1 MKSKVWKKIV
11 CTALIGATCVS
22 SLFALGS
29 KSVEAATPKDE
40 VSVEIFKLE
49 KGNGAD
55 ITNTGESQTITG
67 HDVFSP
73 SKGAVGFTLYDVTS
87 WIEIKAVKKLE
98 DLTTTQIN
106 SYIDQIIT
114 LANGHKTGTNG
125 AYNDATFSI
134 INGVSKVGAKGSLS
148 YPNGSATFTNVNN
161 KNKAYVALET
171 KKPAVVTDISV
182 PLVFVLP
189 MTKVNS
195 TGFIDDIK
203 LYAKNEIST
212 EKTKILKKTGVAL
225 DGTEID
231 LQNASFALYR
241 GTPGSGTKVATGI
254 KTNGS
259 GEISMDK
266 AYAQGTYYLVEES
279 VPDPYLVSPKALDD
293 ANNELRF
300 KIDNTGYVFLD
311 KSGAETSNTVMT
323 LKDYAKP
330 GGEKDSNEAGKAK
343 EIGSEVE
350 YTATIDV
357 PQDVADW
364 KTEAGKLATLK
375 FLDTPSNG
383 LTYKRQSLVVKDG
396 ATTLKVGTDYH
407 FEYQG
412 TKDVNEGFYINLF
425 DDLTGKVINPALA
438 GKKLTLTYS
447 MTVTKDAV
455 VESAVKNNWEIKY
468 NNGPENE
475 TSKNIPNKP
484 VVVTTGGHKFKK
496 VGDDGTTPLPGAKFI
511 VSQGTNYFEGY
522 DADGVTPKW
531 TTTKADAF
539 KFETTATGLFEVKGF
554 AEGTYTLEEV
564 EAPADY
570 QLAKETI
577 DFTIIAPTFKAD
589 GSLDKPG
596 TYGDAAK
603 LLSIKNNKKSK
614 LPVTG
619 GMGTIA
625 FAVVGLAILSGG
637 VIFYRKKIA

>member
-29 KSVEAATPKDE
+29 KSVEAATPKDT

-49 KGNGAD
+49 KGSGAD
-55 ITNTGESQTITG
+55 ITNTGEVQTTTG
-67 HDVFSP
+67 HNVFSP
-73 SKGAVGFTLYDVTS
+73 SKGAVGFTLYDATS
-87 WIEIKAVKKLE
+87 WIAVKASTTVDK
-98 DLTTTQIN
+98 LTTTQLN
-106 SYIDQIIT
+106 TYIDQLIT
-114 LANGHKTGTNG
+114 LANTHKTGTNG
-125 AYNDATFSI
+125 AYNDGTFSPTMGI
-134 INGVSKVGAKGSLS
+134 KKVEQINALS
-148 YPNGSATFTNVNN
+148 YPNGSVTFNNVDN
-161 KNKAYVALET
+161 KNRVYIALET
-171 KKPAVVTDISV
+171 KKPAVVTEASV
-182 PLVFVLP
+182 PLVFALP
-189 MTKVNS
+189 MTKVDG
-195 TGFIDDIK
+195 TGFLDAVK

-212 EKTKILKKTGVAL
+212 EKTKVLKKTGVAL

-231 LQNASFALYR
+231 LPNASFAIYK
-241 GTPGSGTKVATGI
+241 GTPGSGTKVSSGI
-254 KTNGS
+254 KTSAS

-279 VPDPYLVSPKALDD
+279 VPDPYLVSPKALND

-300 KIDNTGYVFLD
+300 KIDNSGYVFLD
-311 KSGAETSNTVMT
+311 KTGAATSKTVMS

-364 KTEAGKLATLK
+364 KTEAGKLAALK

-522 DADGVTPKW
+522 DTDGVTPKW
-531 TTTKADAF
+531 TTTKVNAF

-564 EAPADY
+564 EAPTDY

-577 DFTIIAPTFKAD
+577 DFTIIAPTFNAD
-589 GSLDKPG
+589 GSLKTPG
-596 TYGDAAK
+596 SYGDAAK
-603 LLSIKNNKKSK
+603 LMSIKNKKKSK

-625 FAVVGLAILSGG
+625 FAVAGLAILSGG